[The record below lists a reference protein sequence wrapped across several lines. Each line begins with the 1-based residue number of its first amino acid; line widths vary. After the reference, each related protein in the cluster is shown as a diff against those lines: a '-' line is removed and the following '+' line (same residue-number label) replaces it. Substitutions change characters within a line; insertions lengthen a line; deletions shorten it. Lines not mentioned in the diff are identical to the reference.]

1 MKFVVVAAVV
11 LFSGSLASCAQPPS
25 LGSLSRAPD
34 VRIPKRSPAPE
45 QDCVHVPFPQCS
57 GGG

>member
-1 MKFVVVAAVV
+1 MKIVVIATVV
-11 LFSGSLASCAQPPS
+11 LFSVSLAGCAQPAS

-34 VRIPKRSPAPE
+34 ARPKRSPPDV

-57 GGG
+57 GG